1 LNTLQFEVR
10 EKLELSQADHDV
22 AIKGWDQAAI
32 ELVVDGNMDQ
42 CVVEQRDEALHVEAR
57 APLAIHV
64 PRGTMVSAGQV
75 SGDLLLHDL
84 DRAAEIG
91 TVHGDASVHSG
102 QAAVSFQEVHGDL
115 AVEGVNGPLSVGQT
129 HGDVHLSHIGA
140 ASLARVHGDVNAR
153 AVAGD
158 LGMGAVSGDVRAR
171 DIAGA
176 LTIEEGLGDFRGQDL
191 PGGMNVHAV
200 KGDLSLKTA
209 LTPGLDYRAQAN
221 GDVRARFPE
230 GTSARLELAARGNM
244 SVKGFQIE
252 EQSPDRIVALA
263 GSGEGEGE
271 ARVTLSASGDL
282 SVKVRSEREN
292 APQGLE
298 IMDGLAEQIEA
309 QVAESLGE
317 IDVDKV
323 VAREI
328 EKAMRQ
334 AEREMEK
341 AQRKAEKASRR
352 AERHARS
359 AEERAQRAQERAQ
372 RKAQKFQAKF
382 ERRWGPPSDAGPGKR
397 GPRSSR
403 AAHKGP
409 SQEDQIAVLKMLQEN
424 KISVD
429 EAETLLKAMGA

>member
-1 LNTLQFEVR
+1 MNTLQFEVR

-22 AIKGWDQAAI
+22 SIKGWDQAAI

-42 CVVEQRDEALHVEAR
+42 CVVEQRDEALHVEAH

-64 PRGTMVSAGQV
+64 PRGTVVSASQV
-75 SGDLLLHDL
+75 SGDLLLSDL

-91 TVHGDASVHSG
+91 TVHGDASVHWG

-129 HGDVHLSHIGA
+129 HGDVHLSHVGA
-140 ASLARVHGDVNAR
+140 ASLARVHGDVSAR
-153 AVAGD
+153 IVAGD
-158 LGMGAVSGDVRAR
+158 LGIGAVSGDVRVR
-171 DIAGA
+171 DVAGA

-191 PGGMNVHAV
+191 PGGMNVHTI
-200 KGDLSLKTA
+200 KGDLSLKTV

-230 GTSARLELAARGNM
+230 GTSARFELQARGDI

-252 EQSPDRIVALA
+252 EQEPGRVVARA
-263 GSGEGEGE
+263 GEGEGE

-282 SVKVRSEREN
+282 SAKVRSDQEDMS
-292 APQGLE
+292 PGLE
-298 IMDGLAEQIEA
+298 MMDGLAEQIEA
-309 QVAESLGE
+309 QVAVHLGK
-317 IDVDKV
+317 IDVDQL
-323 VAREI
+323 ATREI

-334 AEREMEK
+334 AEHEIEK
-341 AQRKAEKASRR
+341 AHRQAEKASRR
-352 AERHARS
+352 AERN
-359 AEERAQRAQERAQ
+359 AQRAQERAQ
-372 RKAQKFQAKF
+372 RKAQKFQAKS
-382 ERRWGPPSDAGPGKR
+382 ERRWGPPSDVGPGKR

-424 KISVD
+424 KISVE